1 MAGAVPAV
9 QIRMIGA
16 LAHRDSRRFGVVS
29 EVDGAADG
37 HVLAGGLFEL
47 PDLAGV
53 KRALGRVL
61 ALDIEA
67 SFVENTILS
76 AACVMDAQIRDGAQ
90 IVPYA
95 RTAEPRRHQG
105 HPIVPLVS

>member
-1 MAGAVPAV
+1 MAGTRKSCSSSAARGEGLCG
-9 QIRMIGA
+9 QA
-16 LAHRDSRRFGVVS
+16 
-29 EVDGAADG
+29 GAADG

-76 AACVMDAQIRDGAQ
+76 AACVMDALIRDGAQ